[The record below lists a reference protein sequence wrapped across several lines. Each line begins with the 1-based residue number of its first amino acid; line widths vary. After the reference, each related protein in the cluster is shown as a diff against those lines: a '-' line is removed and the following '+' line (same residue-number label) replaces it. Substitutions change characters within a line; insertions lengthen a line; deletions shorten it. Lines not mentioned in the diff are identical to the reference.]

1 MKDMKT
7 IVANSIKEFM
17 YNHNM
22 DQKQFY
28 KYLNEKGLNVGT
40 TTVNVW
46 VRGIKAPTR
55 GENQKKL
62 FEILGLQINDGYN
75 NLYDVSKRKFPL
87 LGKVACGEPI
97 FADEDKEC
105 YIMADKDINADF
117 CLIAKGDSMLPLI
130 HNGDI
135 VFVKKQSMVNNGEIA
150 VVIIDDEATLKRV
163 YQNEDMITLMP
174 ENREY
179 KPIMIKNSDIKNI
192 LICGKAVAYQSLLK

>member
-1 MKDMKT
+1 MKDLKEMVK
-7 IVANSIKEFM
+7 ISIQEFM
-17 YNHNM
+17 KNHNM
-22 DQKQFY
+22 DQKQFH
-28 KYLNEKGLNVGT
+28 KYLNDNGLKVGT

-46 VRGIKAPTR
+46 ANGLKVPAR
-55 GENQKKL
+55 GENQKRL
-62 FEILGLQINDGYN
+62 FEILGLQINDTYN
-75 NLYDVSKRKFPL
+75 NLYDVSKKKFPL
-87 LGKVACGEPI
+87 LGSVACGEPI
-97 FADEDKEC
+97 FANEDKEC

-174 ENREY
+174 ENRAY
-179 KPIMIKNSDIKNI
+179 KPIMIKDKDIKNI
-192 LICGKAVAYQSLLK
+192 LICGKAVAYQSLLE